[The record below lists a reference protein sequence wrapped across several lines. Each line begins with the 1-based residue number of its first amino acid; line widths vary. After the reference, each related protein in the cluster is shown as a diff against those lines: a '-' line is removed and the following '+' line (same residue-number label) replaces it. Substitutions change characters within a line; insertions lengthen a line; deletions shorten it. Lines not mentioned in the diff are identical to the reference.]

1 MSVKSFSKYCEI
13 MCIDVKI
20 ELYTFVTQSEKKEE
34 EECITACHYYTT
46 WLLRVSI
53 SICLH

>member
-20 ELYTFVTQSEKKEE
+20 ELYTFVTQSEKEE